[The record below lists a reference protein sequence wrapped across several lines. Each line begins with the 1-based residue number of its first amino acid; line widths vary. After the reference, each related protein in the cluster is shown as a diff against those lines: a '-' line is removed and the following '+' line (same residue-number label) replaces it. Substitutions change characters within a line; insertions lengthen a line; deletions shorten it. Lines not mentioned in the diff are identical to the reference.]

1 MGPLILLAFTA
12 WCGFAL
18 RLTPLALNLLMLFF
32 PLEQV
37 IQSAAGFFRNS
48 ATGLRAANYIVGL
61 ITALSVGL
69 ALAREPDRIAGTLTA
84 GQTMVWSLY
93 VWTIASC
100 AWSPGAEL
108 AIESLSGT
116 WPYLVLFLIFAPM
129 MIRDLTELGTAF
141 RWALVACVAMSLVM
155 LVSPEFTQRGG
166 RLGLV
171 IDSSAQGARSS
182 PLAIGELGG
191 MCIILAALAG
201 GGGRNPALTIL
212 RLTAVS
218 MGTTLAVLSGSRGQL
233 IFAIIAVAIGIPIS
247 RPLKN
252 TRNYLLVIGG
262 IAVVIPLILYVAS
275 IVAES
280 GSADM
285 AKRWGADSS
294 ESGTAIR
301 AANVTFL
308 LDSFMR
314 SPLNWIQGLGYYAFG
329 ATNPYGE
336 PYTHVLFVDML
347 CEEGLVGAALMLGIL
362 VNCARSIISLY
373 QRTADRPEDRRT
385 LGVLATIIIYQIL
398 LANKQGNIGGTFA
411 LFMLL
416 ILPGRLNSRAELGLD
431 SSLPPTADGYQ

>member
-1 MGPLILLAFTA
+1 
-12 WCGFAL
+12 
-18 RLTPLALNLLMLFF
+18 
-32 PLEQV
+32 
-37 IQSAAGFFRNS
+37 
-48 ATGLRAANYIVGL
+48 
-61 ITALSVGL
+61 
-69 ALAREPDRIAGTLTA
+69 
-84 GQTMVWSLY
+84 MVWSLY
-93 VWTIASC
+93 LWTIASC
-100 AWSPGAEL
+100 VWSPGAEL
-108 AIESLSGT
+108 AIDALSGT
-116 WPYLVLFLIFAPM
+116 WPYLILFLIFAPM
-129 MIRDLTELGTAF
+129 LIRDLAELATAF

-155 LVSPEFTQRGG
+155 LISPEFTQRSG

-201 GGGRNPALTIL
+201 GGGRNPGLTIL
-212 RLTAVS
+212 RLAAVG

-233 IFAIIAVAIGIPIS
+233 IFAIVAVAIGIPIS

-252 TRNYLLVIGG
+252 TRNYLLVIGAT
-262 IAVVIPLILYVAS
+262 AVVIPLILYIAS

-294 ESGTAIR
+294 ESGSAIR
-301 AANVTFL
+301 AANVSFL
-308 LDSFMR
+308 LENFIR

-347 CEEGLVGAALMLGIL
+347 CEEGFVGAALMIGIL
-362 VNCARSIISLY
+362 VNCARSIASLY
-373 QRTADRPEDRRT
+373 QKTADQPESRRT
-385 LGVLATIIIYQIL
+385 LGVLSTIIIYQVL
-398 LANKQGNIGGTFA
+398 LANKQGNIGGAFA

-416 ILPGRLNSRAELGLD
+416 TLPDRLNSRSELGLD
-431 SSLPPTADGYQ
+431 PSLPPTTDERQ